1 MALLSYQDPLLTA
14 EQVAE
19 YLGLSVNTLYNMR
32 MRGEG
37 PTAHKWGGAIEAVF
51 RTDLTLKRSGG
62 DPRVLLERL
71 VVELCGGGSGRPR
84 SGLHSG

>member
-32 MRGEG
+32 VRGEG
-37 PTAHKWGGAIEAVF
+37 PVAYKFGGRSGPLRYQ
-51 RTDLTLKRSGG
+51 RTDVENWLKANREVGK
-62 DPRVLLERL
+62 
-71 VVELCGGGSGRPR
+71 
-84 SGLHSG
+84 